1 MDLDLRTSLFLLVD
15 GLTNGAV
22 YSLVGLS
29 LVLVFTTT
37 RVVNIAQ
44 GEYVTFGALTFAS
57 FLEGTLAPLIYVV
70 AGGGAVCMALDVM
83 QSLRLRRNPLR
94 PVVAYGAAGC
104 LLALLTYAAWQ
115 TRWTGLQMAAAL
127 ALVASVGPIVY
138 RLTVEPKPG
147 NSTVVL
153 VIISVGVSMI
163 MHPLAL
169 LLWGADP
176 RAVAPISD
184 AGFEL
189 GGMDIAAQ
197 SLFIMAFSLV
207 AALALY
213 LFFHMTLT
221 GKALRA
227 ASLNREGAQYCGIP
241 VIMAGRLSFFLAAAL
256 SGASGMLLAPLVT
269 AHYEMG
275 FVIGLKGFVGAATG
289 GLLDYPLTVLGVFI
303 VGTLE
308 SFASFMSSSYRD
320 AIVFALVIPIMMWRN
335 SRAGADLDE
344 EH

>member
-1 MDLDLRTSLFLLVD
+1 MDFQTNLFLLVD
-15 GLTNGAV
+15 GFTNGAV

-29 LVLVFTTT
+29 LVLVYTTT

-57 FLEGTLAPLIYVV
+57 FLEGTLAPVIYLV
-70 AGGGAVCMALDVM
+70 AGGGAACMTLDVL
-83 QSLRLRRNPLR
+83 QAVRLRRNPLK
-94 PVVAYGAAGC
+94 PILAYVAVGAV
-104 LLALLTYAAWQ
+104 LAALTYAAWQ
-115 TRWTGLQMAAAL
+115 SQWMVLQMAAAL
-127 ALVASVGPIVY
+127 GLVAALGPLVY
-138 RLTVEPKPG
+138 RLTVEPKPD
-147 NSTVVL
+147 NPTVVL
-153 VIISVGVSMI
+153 VIIGVGVSMI

-176 RAVAPISD
+176 RPVAAISD
-184 AGFEL
+184 LRLSFAGV
-189 GGMDIAAQ
+189 DVAAQ
-197 SLFIMAFSLV
+197 SLFIMAFSL
-207 AALALY
+207 AAAVALY
-213 LFFHMTLT
+213 LFFNMTLT

-227 ASLNREGAQYCGIP
+227 ASVNREGAQYCGIP
-241 VIMAGRLSFFLAAAL
+241 VVMAGRLSFFLAAGL

-275 FVIGLKGFVGAATG
+275 FVVGLKGFVGAATG
-289 GLLDYPLTVLGVFI
+289 GLIDYPLTILGVFI

-320 AIVFALVIPIMMWRN
+320 ALVFATVIPIMMWRN